1 MVPLIDPLELAVLAD
16 RVLQIAGDDV
26 EQLAEVLDSL
36 DPETRAALLDSDLLN
51 AYQVFYFHFREVP
64 GPLAEDRLLLHAAQ
78 DTREGIL
85 LEGDE
90 DLDLVFLTRQGVPV
104 MEIREADTMVTRFEG
119 KDAYRRA
126 QAFLAGPG
134 R

>member
-1 MVPLIDPLELAVLAD
+1 MIDPLELAVLAD

-26 EQLAEVLDSL
+26 EQLAKVLDRL
-36 DPETRAALLDSDLLN
+36 DPDSRAALLDSDLLN
-51 AYQVFYFHFREVP
+51 AYQVFYYHFRELP
-64 GPLAEDRLLLHAAQ
+64 GSLAEDRLLLHAAQ
-78 DTREGIL
+78 ETRQGIL
-85 LEGDE
+85 LDGEG
-90 DLDLVFLTRQGVPV
+90 DLDLVFLTREGVPV
-104 MEIREADTMVTRFEG
+104 MEIREADTVVTRFEG

>member
-1 MVPLIDPLELAVLAD
+1 MIDPLELAVLAD

-26 EQLAEVLDSL
+26 EQLAEVLDRL
-36 DPETRAALLDSDLLN
+36 DPDSRAALLDSDLLN
-51 AYQVFYFHFREVP
+51 AYQVFYYHFRELP
-64 GPLAEDRLLLHAAQ
+64 GSLAEDRLLLHAAQ
-78 DTREGIL
+78 ETRQGIL
-85 LEGDE
+85 LDGEG
-90 DLDLVFLTRQGVPV
+90 DLDLVFVTREGVPV
-104 MEIREADTMVTRFEG
+104 MEIREADTVVTRFEG